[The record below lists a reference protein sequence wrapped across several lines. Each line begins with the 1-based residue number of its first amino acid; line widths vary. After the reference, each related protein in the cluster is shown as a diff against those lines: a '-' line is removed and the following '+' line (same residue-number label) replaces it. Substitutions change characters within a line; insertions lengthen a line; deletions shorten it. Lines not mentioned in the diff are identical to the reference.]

1 MGKYITGE
9 ARGQL
14 VLFSESIEERISEE
28 NAVRVIDM
36 YVESIKLEELGF
48 KRVKPKNKG
57 TNMYNPKDILKL
69 YIYGYKN
76 GIRSSRKLARECEKN
91 IEVIWLMKGLRP
103 DFRTISE
110 FRKENI
116 KELKNVYKD
125 MVIMCTK
132 IGIIGEEYSQDGV
145 KINAVN
151 SKERNYTLNKVDDQ
165 IKRIE
170 KKIEEYLKKMEEMDA
185 EEEKEEK
192 LVSKEELEERIKIKK
207 EKEEK
212 LKRIRKELEE
222 KEGSQKSLT
231 DKDSRLMKNNGKFT
245 MCYNNQVVVDGKSH
259 IVVNYKVDNNP
270 ADIGSMKEVIKEA
283 KETTGKE
290 IVKNITDKGYNNR
303 KDMGEC
309 LLEGIIP
316 EVTLPEG
323 KEYYEVEIE
332 YEEGE
337 ITEET
342 RKSKKVEEI
351 RKTLKAGEIPE
362 EYKEY
367 IKDIE
372 IVETKERI
380 KKGTEEKEEIE
391 ANEEEERERAIEKEI
406 FVRDIKRNKVFC
418 PQGETL
424 RQKSETKEGIK
435 NYCNR
440 EACKGCKKPCT
451 MSKYKVIGFGEGQK
465 ELGKGKTEKVKRR
478 KKEIVKKVRFK
489 LYPKKEDIKK
499 RMGISEH
506 PHGTMKRSDNAS
518 YFLMRGKE
526 KVNGEMAIYYMGY
539 NIRRIINIVGT
550 KKILEILEKRIKGEQ
565 IEAIV

>member
-14 VLFSESIEERISEE
+14 VLFSESIEERISED

-36 YVESIKLEELGF
+36 YVESINLEELGF
-48 KRVKPKNKG
+48 KKVKPKNKG
-57 TNMYNPKDILKL
+57 TNMYNPKDMLKL

-76 GIRSSRKLARECEKN
+76 GIRSSRKLARQCETN
-91 IEVIWLMKGLRP
+91 IEVIWLIKGIRP

-132 IGIIGEEYSQDGV
+132 IGLIGEEYSQDGV

-151 SKERNYTLNKVDDQ
+151 SKERNYTLNKVDEH

-170 KKIEEYLKKMEEMDA
+170 KKIEEYLKKMEEIDR

-207 EKEEK
+207 FKKEE
-212 LKRIRKELEE
+212 LKRIRKEMEE
-222 KEGSQKSLT
+222 KKESQKSLT
-231 DKDSRLMKNNGKFT
+231 DEESRLMKNNGKFT

-283 KETTGKE
+283 KETTGKG
-290 IVKNITDKGYNNR
+290 IVKNITDKGYNDR

-323 KEYYEVEIE
+323 KEYYEVEVE
-332 YEEGE
+332 YEKKE
-337 ITEET
+337 ITEEE
-342 RKSKKVEEI
+342 RKSEKVEEI
-351 RKTLKAGEIPE
+351 RKTIKAGKIPE
-362 EYKEY
+362 VYKEY
-367 IKDIE
+367 IKEVE
-372 IVETKERI
+372 IVEKKER
-380 KKGTEEKEEIE
+380 KKIEKEETE
-391 ANEEEERERAIEKEI
+391 ENEDEERDRAIEKEI

-424 RQKSETKEGIK
+424 RQKSETQQGIK
-435 NYCNR
+435 NYCNK
-440 EACKGCKKPCT
+440 EACRGCKKPCT

-465 ELGKGKTEKVKRR
+465 ESGKGKTEKATR
-478 KKEIVKKVRFK
+478 KKKETVKKVRIK

-550 KKILEILEKRIKGEQ
+550 KKILEILEKRIKGEK
-565 IEAIV
+565 IEVIA